1 MAVDLPAL
9 AAGRPVV
16 AVVRDAH
23 RHPWILERL
32 AGLAAV
38 RPDLVTVEM
47 GWPAP
52 VRLPGGTVV
61 RTLGASAVSAEVAAE
76 VLAGGV
82 AAHTPSAGV
91 AVHGGPA
98 GLAVQGLGAGNGTAA
113 VVRPRHLHAGLDIG
127 GSKVLAVAVDAA
139 GHVLGEVRVG
149 TTLGHDGVVESAST
163 AVTTLAGRLG
173 VAVGGFASVGIGVP
187 GLVDARTGAVR
198 HAVNLGI
205 GADAL
210 ALAERLEHRFGVPV
224 AVENDVNA
232 AAVGAAACLDLRG
245 VDLAYLSIGT
255 GLASGLV
262 LGGHLRR
269 GARSAAGEIGHVPVD
284 PSGPPCAC
292 GQRGCLEL
300 LASGSAITAAW
311 PDRSPAGSEGA
322 GAPRARDLF
331 AAAAEGDPR
340 AVAVRADAARHLAS
354 AVRLLILT
362 VDVDVVVLG
371 GGVAEVGE
379 PLRAAVV
386 AALADQAERS
396 PFLHALDLPSRVR
409 IVPAGL
415 PVAAVGAALLGREA
429 LGPQAEG
436 QGEAQVEVRG

>member
-1 MAVDLPAL
+1 
-9 AAGRPVV
+9 
-16 AVVRDAH
+16 
-23 RHPWILERL
+23 
-32 AGLAAV
+32 
-38 RPDLVTVEM
+38 
-47 GWPAP
+47 
-52 VRLPGGTVV
+52 
-61 RTLGASAVSAEVAAE
+61 
-76 VLAGGV
+76 
-82 AAHTPSAGV
+82 
-91 AVHGGPA
+91 
-98 GLAVQGLGAGNGTAA
+98 
-113 VVRPRHLHAGLDIG
+113 
-127 GSKVLAVAVDAA
+127 
-139 GHVLGEVRVG
+139 
-149 TTLGHDGVVESAST
+149 
-163 AVTTLAGRLG
+163 
-173 VAVGGFASVGIGVP
+173 
-187 GLVDARTGAVR
+187 
-198 HAVNLGI
+198 VNLGV

-210 ALAERLEHRFGVPV
+210 ALAERLGHRFGVPV

-284 PSGPPCAC
+284 PSGPQCAC

-311 PDRSPAGSEGA
+311 PDGSPAGSEGA

-386 AALADQAERS
+386 AALADQGERS
-396 PFLHALDLPSRVR
+396 PFLRALDLPSRVR
-409 IVPAGL
+409 IVPAGP

-429 LGPQAEG
+429 LGRQAEG
-436 QGEAQVEVRG
+436 QGETQVEARG